1 MTHNTLIIT
10 FEHIETKQQFVGSAT
25 ELAKYIGKPKCVSNI
40 SRLIRGD
47 RHHVNGWRIV
57 SSRKKPDY
65 YQRDNKDAI
74 TVVRN
79 HNTRL
84 GKLSRISDNDQ
95 HFVFQS
101 PDRMPL
107 YGYGQAYDAALFVEN
122 MNKGRTLNERM
133 QFNRMSG
140 DGVVGF
146 CIKTANSSHFENQN
160 G

>member
-1 MTHNTLIIT
+1 MTHQTLIIT
-10 FEHIETKQQFVGSAT
+10 FEHIETKQQFVGSPT
-25 ELAKYIGKPKCVSNI
+25 ELAKYIGKPRCTSNL

-57 SSRKKPDY
+57 SSIKKPDF
-65 YQRDNKDAI
+65 YQRDNKDAL
-74 TVVRN
+74 TVVQN

-101 PDRMPL
+101 PNRMPL

-133 QFNRMSG
+133 QFNKMPV